1 MIVFLPFRQLVF
13 PPAGA
18 LALLLA
24 LFVIAPPELRAGC
37 SHLVTSQSERTR
49 PSSLTDVFVVDVSGG
64 EPARSEPPS
73 APALPRPCSGAWC
86 LTQPDAP
93 AAPSGT
99 SDVRLD
105 TWAWYEV
112 LPGSTSADSSS
123 FSADEIDLRPRR
135 PLGSVFR
142 PPRPVPSA

>member
-1 MIVFLPFRQLVF
+1 MIVLFPFRQLVF
-13 PPAGA
+13 PLAGA

-24 LFVIAPPELRAGC
+24 FFVIAPPELRAGC

-49 PSSLTDVFVVDVSGG
+49 QPSLIDAFVVDVSGG
-64 EPARSEPPS
+64 EPARSEPSSVPS
-73 APALPRPCSGAWC
+73 PCSGAWC
-86 LTQPDAP
+86 STQPDAP
-93 AAPSGT
+93 AAPPGT
-99 SDVRLD
+99 SEMRLD

-142 PPRPVPSA
+142 PPRLVPSA

>member
-24 LFVIAPPELRAGC
+24 LFVIAPPELRGGC

-49 PSSLTDVFVVDVSGG
+49 QSSLIDAFVVDDSGG

-73 APALPRPCSGAWC
+73 VPALPRPCSGAWC
-86 LTQPDAP
+86 PTQPDAP

-99 SDVRLD
+99 SDVRLE

-142 PPRPVPSA
+142 PPRLVLSA

>member
-1 MIVFLPFRQLVF
+1 MIVFFPFRQLVF

-24 LFVIAPPELRAGC
+24 LFVIAPPELRGGC

-49 PSSLTDVFVVDVSGG
+49 QPSLIDAFVVDVSGG

-73 APALPRPCSGAWC
+73 LPALPRPCSGAWC
-86 LTQPDAP
+86 STQPHAP
-93 AAPSGT
+93 AAPPGT
-99 SDVRLD
+99 SEVRLD
-105 TWAWYEV
+105 TWAWYEA
-112 LPGSTSADSSS
+112 LPGSTAAVPSA
-123 FSADEIDLRPRR
+123 FSADENDLRPRH

-142 PPRPVPSA
+142 PPRLVPSA